1 VKNLVVVLLLAVLA
15 AGVVVLWNG
24 RTRVMLDNRLP
35 ARVRLDERV
44 TLKFLNDQGVLRRG
58 KAFDPLINKW
68 EQVHRV
74 VISLDKL
81 EGSNRSKVTHL
92 YQAKGQ
98 DTYGFFLGLNKVQ
111 REYRITILW
120 NMDNGGGA
128 EIGQDLPGAIAK
140 AVMISGAIARKEGR
154 LSTSDY
160 DELMRQLPAMIKK
173 YQGYVVAGTN

>member
-1 VKNLVVVLLLAVLA
+1 MLV
-15 AGVVVLWNG
+15 WNG

-35 ARVRLDERV
+35 ARVRLDERE
-44 TLKFLNDQGVLRRG
+44 TLRFLNDQGVLRQGR
-58 KAFDPLINKW
+58 AFDPLFNKW
-68 EQVHRV
+68 ERVGRV

-81 EGSNRSKVTHL
+81 EGGNRNKATHL

-98 DTYGFFLGLNKVQ
+98 DTYGFFLGLNSAL
-111 REYRITILW
+111 REYRITVLW

-128 EIGQDLPGAIAK
+128 EIGRDLPGAIAK
-140 AVMISGAIARKEGR
+140 AVMVSGSIARKEDR

-160 DELMRQLPAMIKK
+160 DELMRQLPEKIKK

>member
-1 VKNLVVVLLLAVLA
+1 MKNLVVVLLLAVLA

-24 RTRVMLDNRLP
+24 RTMVVLDNHLA
-35 ARVRLDERV
+35 ARVRLDERE
-44 TLKFLNDQGVLRRG
+44 TLRFLNDQGVLRRG
-58 KAFDPLINKW
+58 SAFDPLFNKW
-68 EQVHRV
+68 ERVRRV

-81 EGSNRSKVTHL
+81 EVSNRNKATHL

-98 DTYGFFLGLNKVQ
+98 DVYGFFLGLNRTQ

-120 NMDNGGGA
+120 NMDNGGRA

-160 DELMRQLPAMIKK
+160 DELARQLPATIKK
-173 YQGYVVAGTN
+173 YQGYVAAGTN

>member
-1 VKNLVVVLLLAVLA
+1 LAFVFFLLLVVI
-15 AGVVVLWNG
+15 GVMVVWNG
-24 RTRVMLDNRLP
+24 RTRVVLDNRL
-35 ARVRLDERV
+35 AVRVRLDGRE
-44 TLKFLNDQGVLRRG
+44 TLRFLNDQGVLRQG

-68 EQVHRV
+68 ERVHRV

-128 EIGQDLPGAIAK
+128 EIGRDLPGAIAK

-160 DELMRQLPAMIKK
+160 DELMRQLSAIIKK